1 MRTHVAL
8 FGAGF
13 FAAAWPWSFWR
24 CSARSWYAVVIVV
37 DRARTALAKLAARMA
52 AVQGA
57 EPEQAPR
64 RRATVRNGYSFW
76 SFDMGNKCY
85 RI

>member
-1 MRTHVAL
+1 MRTDVAR
-8 FGAGF
+8 FRAGF

-24 CSARSWYAVVIVV
+24 CSARSWYAVVIVI

-64 RRATVRNGYSFW
+64 RRATRQERLLILVQMLS
-76 SFDMGNKCY
+76 DMRHK
-85 RI
+85 